1 MAKYAPTVDRITERT
16 FLVVALDGEGS
27 AVVRDREL
35 DGHLE
40 YVEKHCERYLACGPM
55 NNPGDPE
62 LVGSFFLVTAEDER
76 DARDF
81 LAGDPYLSSGMYRS
95 VTVHEV
101 TPAGGRWMGGVIW
114 ESADA
119 VRARAS

>member
-1 MAKYAPTVDRITERT
+1 MAKFAPTVERVPGRT
-16 FLVVALDGEGS
+16 FLVLAYDGEGS
-27 AVVRDREL
+27 AATRDSEL

-40 YVEKHCERYLACGPM
+40 YVEKNCDRYLTCGPM
-55 NNPGDPE
+55 MNPGSPE
-62 LVGSFFLVTAEDER
+62 LIGSFFLVSAEDEQ

-81 LAGDPYLSSGMYRS
+81 LDGDPYLGSGMYDT

-101 TPAGGRWMGGVIW
+101 TAAGGRWMGGVIW

-119 VRARAS
+119 IRARAS